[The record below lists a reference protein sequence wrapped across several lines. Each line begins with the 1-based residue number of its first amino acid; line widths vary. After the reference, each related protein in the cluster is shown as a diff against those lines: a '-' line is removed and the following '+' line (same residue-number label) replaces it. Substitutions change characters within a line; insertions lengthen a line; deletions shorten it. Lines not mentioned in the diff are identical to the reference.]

1 MRHNHSRTVRVALCA
16 AVTATT
22 MTAGVTAAEPTPD
35 RTGSQCPR
43 WTALLA
49 PGTYETTSTAGQ
61 ATTGILTQ
69 LGESLTARYGSDI
82 EVHTL
87 APSAGAGSVS
97 QADLTAAVKGLCSDT
112 RVVVSGKG
120 PGPPG
125 DGAGGRVL
133 SEGTVEQ
140 VQADPKVQQVYLGTS
155 AAESNDEESA
165 DARIG

>member
-112 RVVVSGKG
+112 RVVVAGNRHG
-120 PGPPG
+120 ARGGGG
-125 DGAGGRVL
+125 DA
-133 SEGTVEQ
+133 
-140 VQADPKVQQVYLGTS
+140 VQAEAGVAVQQHLAVG
-155 AAESNDEESA
+155 AA
-165 DARIG
+165 